1 MSLNR
6 AFYNYANK
14 LFIVCNWKRQ
24 RSLPVPSQRGEA
36 ICEGQLVNIFEDVEH
51 KNCSCSVA

>member
-24 RSLPVPSQRGEA
+24 RGLSVPSQRGEA

-51 KNCSCSVA
+51 KNCSC